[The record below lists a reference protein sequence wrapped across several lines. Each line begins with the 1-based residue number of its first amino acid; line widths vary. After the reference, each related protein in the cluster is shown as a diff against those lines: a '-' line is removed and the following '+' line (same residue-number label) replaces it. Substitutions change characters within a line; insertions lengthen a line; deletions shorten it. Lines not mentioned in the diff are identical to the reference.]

1 MVKAVKIINEGKELE
16 IDFGDEIRIYTA
28 RNLRINCGC
37 ANCEEEWSGKRI
49 LEPTSVSSDIVL
61 EDFMYIGKYALQFLW
76 SDEHFTGIFPFTVLK
91 NLD

>member
-16 IDFGDEIRIYTA
+16 IDFGDEIKIFTA
-28 RNLRINCGC
+28 RDLRINCGC

-61 EDFMYIGKYALQFLW
+61 VFFMTFIFLC
-76 SDEHFTGIFPFTVLK
+76 L
-91 NLD
+91 